1 METDRL
7 AEALRD
13 RYGRNAARFNG
24 WHTPV
29 IPGFARDAP
38 SVNAALAGF
47 CGELT

>member
-29 IPGFARDAP
+29 IPGFEHVMRLRSMRRSPA
-38 SVNAALAGF
+38 SAAS
-47 CGELT
+47 